1 MKKLMNTDVK
11 AILLCLAATLM
22 GVISIFT
29 TDASIMRG
37 FYGLLTIIFIIG
49 TIISTKKYI
58 ENKKINEEVDKD
70 DIDIC
75 DL

>member
-58 ENKKINEEVDKD
+58 ENKKINEED
-70 DIDIC
+70 DEG
-75 DL
+75 L